1 MLISFIKNVESYWY
15 DFTERMSR
23 TSHLPLK
30 IALACTLI
38 VVLTGGDALLNFIL
52 DHESMVESVTW
63 QFFQK
68 QVASPL
74 TALSDQSP
82 YRHTSKMYFRLL
94 PPYLGRLCW
103 GCSFK
108 ELMLFM
114 ISLQYLSGAL
124 FFYFSFRLI
133 ETFCKDRLTV
143 VWLTVGFCF
152 LLIGKVFFRD
162 ANAHFDAYALFLML
176 LGMSSRNLVFFFL
189 YLFLAFWVDERAIV
203 ASGLIG
209 VWKLLDQAPSSTKFF
224 QKPFAP
230 GVRSYLVAIVLAVVV
245 TVLLRWVVAVTYDRP
260 SVTTSMFSLFRS
272 SQYRVLNLTGPIFWA
287 RLLWC
292 GSAVSAGVRYF
303 TYWQ

>member
-1 MLISFIKNVESYWY
+1 
-15 DFTERMSR
+15 
-23 TSHLPLK
+23 
-30 IALACTLI
+30 
-38 VVLTGGDALLNFIL
+38 
-52 DHESMVESVTW
+52 MVESVTW

-230 GVRSYLVAIVLAVVV
+230 IWWQLSLPLSLRYCYAGLLQSLTIV
-245 TVLLRWVVAVTYDRP
+245 P
-260 SVTTSMFSLFRS
+260 
-272 SQYRVLNLTGPIFWA
+272 P
-287 RLLWC
+287 
-292 GSAVSAGVRYF
+292 
-303 TYWQ
+303 